1 MMKNLIVSLLLIEM
15 ILLPFPNVGFNS
27 TVFAEDSDT
36 TCTEG
41 QVFDTS
47 LNRCV
52 LSTQTVEDKTNAR
65 NCESLDGDEYKD
77 CFNQNVEKEMAE
89 AQADGDIQGKSGP
102 EKKYGI
108 PAIVTLGSAY
118 ILFMNKESLGEC
130 SSTSMWLM
138 LGGGVSSLLGE
149 YMAQSSYKKKLNG
162 LTDDYKKKISE
173 KPDDESEVVESINEN
188 QVMAFDFQI
197 EQETARKKAHE
208 TRQKSYS
215 LAMGLYSASAIAA
228 AYEGFTG
235 NWTSCSTSFI
245 PQKHN
250 AKTLYAADSTLIK
263 NHLYIEDF
271 THQEV
276 AELVLRKISEIIIP
290 SANADE
296 IEAPSKIAPSAIA
309 TTTPPPTEVIEGIA
323 KVSKPA
329 EKPMNSALMSP
340 IARAAMGAIL
350 AAYSKKVAG
359 DAGDLAKE
367 AEERITLLKELRASF
382 NENGGAGFGVC
393 SEADRKSTSNPACYC
408 FLSSGER
415 DPGKSTSGICNSVYG
430 EASNLAKT
438 DYNANNNISEQG
450 VKGCFTKT
458 KQFDADCNCKSKT
471 DTGGNDA
478 CLRINGQ
485 LKLGSLGSIAGLKDM
500 MKDTVAFTQGDI
512 STADLNSAGSEQLA
526 LNLKKAQESLLKKP
540 EYKKQ
545 NDKITLAKKKL
556 NSHLTSMAN
565 KGLQSGSI
573 SNPFAGGLNA
583 AIKPV
588 SAKDALKNMKSSIK
602 RNNAKFKSGGNL
614 AGSKKR
620 TGMDDYDFGGGAK
633 GSAGV
638 DIEDMDDVMKKEYS
652 FNDINENPDNSIF
665 KIISNRYH
673 RSGLRRLFDEKGV
686 SKADDSDGTDIN
698 EK

>member
-15 ILLPFPNVGFNS
+15 ILLPFLNVGFNS

-65 NCESLDGDEYKD
+65 NCEGLDGDEFKD
-77 CFNQNVEKEMAE
+77 CFNQNVDKEMAE
-89 AQADGDIQGKSGP
+89 AQADGDIQGKSDP

-188 QVMAFDFQI
+188 QVIAFDFQI

-208 TRQKSYS
+208 TRQKAYN

-263 NHLYIEDF
+263 NHLYIKNF

-290 SANADE
+290 SANAND
-296 IEAPSKIAPSAIA
+296 IEVITVYGKRPPPIAAP
-309 TTTPPPTEVIEGIA
+309 TPPTPAPTELGEVIA
-323 KVSKPA
+323 KVAKPA
-329 EKPMNSALMSP
+329 EKPMNSAFMSP

-359 DAGDLAKE
+359 DAGDLA
-367 AEERITLLKELRASF
+367 
-382 NENGGAGFGVC
+382 FG
-393 SEADRKSTSNPACYC
+393 
-408 FLSSGER
+408 
-415 DPGKSTSGICNSVYG
+415 
-430 EASNLAKT
+430 
-438 DYNANNNISEQG
+438 
-450 VKGCFTKT
+450 
-458 KQFDADCNCKSKT
+458 
-471 DTGGNDA
+471 
-478 CLRINGQ
+478 
-485 LKLGSLGSIAGLKDM
+485 
-500 MKDTVAFTQGDI
+500 
-512 STADLNSAGSEQLA
+512 
-526 LNLKKAQESLLKKP
+526 
-540 EYKKQ
+540 
-545 NDKITLAKKKL
+545 KKL
-556 NSHLTSMAN
+556 QH
-565 KGLQSGSI
+565 
-573 SNPFAGGLNA
+573 
-583 AIKPV
+583 
-588 SAKDALKNMKSSIK
+588 
-602 RNNAKFKSGGNL
+602 
-614 AGSKKR
+614 
-620 TGMDDYDFGGGAK
+620 
-633 GSAGV
+633 
-638 DIEDMDDVMKKEYS
+638 
-652 FNDINENPDNSIF
+652 
-665 KIISNRYH
+665 
-673 RSGLRRLFDEKGV
+673 
-686 SKADDSDGTDIN
+686 
-698 EK
+698 